1 MDTKTVVTI
10 IGSFS
15 AAFTAQLISHIL
27 TLRREKK
34 NYKKACYQNLYSPI
48 IFKLTDY
55 IKSEGYDTELYE
67 LNDINQKPS
76 DIFNEIMQHI
86 EKNLAYTSLDII
98 NIYQVWKRDFSC
110 PPRKDELPNT
120 VKLEN
125 EMDLNI
131 TFANTFFAQF
141 IKINKSLKFK
151 HKIVNEEL
159 RAPYFFTH
167 FFILIKECT
176 RPYSVTFVEI
186 FAMYDLIEAILIP
199 ANNYTER
206 IIFIRDEL
214 DKVHSTNLYKN
225 GERVHEAYL
234 SAYELLYEIV
244 NEMAQISEERAAA
257 FKDFLDSHIQR

>member
-1 MDTKTVVTI
+1 MDTKTGITI
-10 IGSFS
+10 LGSFL
-15 AAFTAQLISHIL
+15 AASTAQLISHIL

-34 NYKKACYQNLYSPI
+34 NYKKAYYQNLYSPI

-55 IKSEGYDTELYE
+55 IKSEGYEKDFYE
-67 LNDINQKPS
+67 RSDIYQKPS

-110 PPRKDELPNT
+110 PPHKDELPNT

-125 EMDLNI
+125 EMDFNI

-151 HKIVNEEL
+151 HKIVDEEL
-159 RAPYFFTH
+159 KAPYFFL
-167 FFILIKECT
+167 LIKECT
-176 RPYSVTFVEI
+176 RPYSVTFAEI
-186 FAMYDLIEAILIP
+186 FDTYDLIEAMLLP

-206 IIFIRDEL
+206 IIFIRGEL
-214 DKVHSTNLYKN
+214 DKVYSTNLYRN
-225 GERVHEAYL
+225 SERVQEAYL

-244 NEMAQISEERAAA
+244 NEMGDISEERATD
-257 FKDFLDSHIQR
+257 FKDFLDSHIKK